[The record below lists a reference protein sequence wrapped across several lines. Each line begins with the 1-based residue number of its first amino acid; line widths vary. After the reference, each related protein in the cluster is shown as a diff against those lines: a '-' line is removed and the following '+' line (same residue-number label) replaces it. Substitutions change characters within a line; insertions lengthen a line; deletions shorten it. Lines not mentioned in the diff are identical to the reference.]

1 MADALT
7 RIVQELGQVECSD
20 ETRRELTWSCRE
32 LLESMEL
39 HPAIG
44 KAIFVPDGPFALVL
58 NGGVQWS
65 RGGAPARHPKVTL
78 QLAPGARESDDLKQR
93 WRSLGFFDK
102 IIAIKRDDVR
112 TPAPLKGEP
121 GYAGYQPGRPSVH
134 RPERVLEA
142 EASQTYAHAL
152 AVEAN
157 GPKPRLDRYR
167 AGERARVWGELLAL
181 GAGIR
186 GELILPDAVAVA
198 RETMRRC
205 RANIERL
212 AERRRSMR
220 YQFRNPDEVFVR
232 PDVDVLVRIA
242 EVESRVGP
250 LPLSLCAWYQI
261 VGSVDFTGSHPD
273 WPEELTGAY
282 PDPLVVHPSSYILG
296 YDEENW
302 HREEYGLCIA
312 PDGYHKEDVSGGPP
326 YTIMLPNPAI
336 DAPLENDRHATTFV
350 DYLRICVRWG
360 AFPGWERLA
369 GNDRRSA
376 LLDQLTQ
383 GLLAF

>member
-1 MADALT
+1 M
-7 RIVQELGQVECSD
+7 VQ
-20 ETRRELTWSCRE
+20 
-32 LLESMEL
+32 
-39 HPAIG
+39 
-44 KAIFVPDGPFALVL
+44 
-58 NGGVQWS
+58 GGC
-65 RGGAPARHPKVTL
+65 PARHPKVTL
-78 QLAPGARESDDLKQR
+78 QLAPCARESDDLKQR

-167 AGERARVWGELLAL
+167 SRGARSGLGRAAC
-181 GAGIR
+181 
-186 GELILPDAVAVA
+186 
-198 RETMRRC
+198 TRC
-205 RANIERL
+205 RDKGGVDLAGCRRSGSRNHAAVPRNIERL

-282 PDPLVVHPSSYILG
+282 PDPLVVHPSSYISGIRRGELASRRIRPLHCARWVPQRG
-296 YDEENW
+296 
-302 HREEYGLCIA
+302 RE
-312 PDGYHKEDVSGGPP
+312 
-326 YTIMLPNPAI
+326 
-336 DAPLENDRHATTFV
+336 
-350 DYLRICVRWG
+350 
-360 AFPGWERLA
+360 
-369 GNDRRSA
+369 RRSTVHDHA
-376 LLDQLTQ
+376 PQPGYRRSSRKRQTCDDIR
-383 GLLAF
+383 